1 MVLDQEQEA
10 QLSQRGRAVSH
21 SRSLEITPIDR
32 SHAICRNSRFFHTP
46 EFDAPVRGFQSN
58 IAIRFGTKKLEW
70 CESKGEKSLMICLA
84 VSTQYR
90 RVMVRR
96 TDILQQHGS
105 RYTYASRG
113 KKLSYCWDS
122 SHYDKISDS
131 GKSANPN
138 PNRNPGYDSGKFCF
152 TNRIFNTCNS
162 VSKADLVNKIYSY
175 NFRAEII
182 QGTGSRTEVTV
193 VKKLYICHK
202 EASCRWTF
210 CCHSKTLK
218 IVRINIAD

>member
-32 SHAICRNSRFFHTP
+32 SHAICQNSRFFHTP

-70 CESKGEKSLMICLA
+70 CESKGEKSLIICLA

-122 SHYDKISDS
+122 SRYDKISDS
-131 GKSANPN
+131 GRLANS
-138 PNRNPGYDSGKFCF
+138 NRNHVYDLCKFYV
-152 TNRIFNTCNS
+152 TNTIVNSWNS
-162 VSKADLVNKIYSY
+162 VQSY
-175 NFRAEII
+175 VPSA
-182 QGTGSRTEVTV
+182 
-193 VKKLYICHK
+193 KKLNCFK
-202 EASCRWTF
+202 SR
-210 CCHSKTLK
+210 LD
-218 IVRINIAD
+218 N